1 MTNETS
7 KAEQR
12 PPRAAKPEGSTWTDE
27 QWEAIRLRGSDI
39 LVAAAAGSGKTAVLV
54 ERIIRRITDERD
66 PVDVDRLLVATFTN
80 AAAGEM
86 RQRIRE
92 AIEKRLAEQPESEH
106 LRRQVALIHRASITT
121 LHSFCLDVIRR
132 HHQRIRLDPAF
143 RIANETEAE
152 LMRQDILSDLLEE
165 QYGENAENS
174 AFWRLADAFGGERG
188 DDALFR
194 LIQRLYDYSRSH
206 PWPDHWLL
214 DTAKNFEPR
223 SNDAAAEQESDSD
236 PWRMTLIGDVKLE
249 LQGMASLLEEALR
262 LCDRPGG
269 PVPYAANIK
278 DDLVQIVGAAHAAD
292 RSWEALFLA
301 IRETA
306 FGKLNACRGADVDKS
321 LQERV
326 KQLRDRVKK
335 QFGDIREELFERSPE
350 QYAAEM
356 GEIAPVV
363 RKLAEVVIEFGERYK
378 LKKAEKGLVD
388 FSDLEH
394 YSLDIL
400 RHPDSAPG
408 RILPSDAAEQYREQ
422 FVEILLDE
430 YQDTNTVQEAIVGLI
445 SRPAPGNRFMVGD
458 VKQSIYR
465 FRLAEPGLFMDKY
478 RSFGPAEA
486 EDPEDG
492 RKIDLARNF
501 RSRQQI
507 VDGVNFVFKQIM
519 TERVGEMD
527 YDEAA
532 RLVCGAAYPDSPND
546 LAVELAILDRGSS
559 VSDEEEA
566 GAERNDSDEPEE
578 SADAAASA
586 AGTNLEQEE
595 QQTET
600 AQLEARFIVS
610 QIRRLVGLDGHKPFQ
625 VFDRG
630 TGGLRPAMFRDIV
643 ILLRATSQWAPV
655 FMDEL
660 RAAGVPGYADLNTGY
675 FTATE
680 VEIMLSLLQ
689 IIDNPYQ
696 DIPVAAVLR
705 SPMFGLTA
713 AELAQVRIRGKNKPF
728 YEAVSAYLADEG
740 VAADADNRQD
750 INENGPPL
758 RSKLSSFR
766 EKLTGWREEA
776 RQGSLSQLIWNVYR
790 ETGYYDFVGG
800 MPGGLQRQAN
810 LRALYDRARQYE
822 ATSLRGLFRFLRFVE
837 RMRDSG
843 ADLGAARALG
853 EQEDVVRIM
862 SIHKSKGL
870 EFPVVFVAGLGK
882 TFNQTDLNDSFL
894 LHKELGF
901 GPMFADPVQRVACP
915 TLPMLAI
922 RRRMKMEMIAE
933 EFRVLYV
940 ALTRPKEKMVLV
952 GTVPSFEKST
962 QKWSRMQDEADWQL
976 PAHEIARA
984 RCYLDWLG
992 PALVRHPDAAAIRSH
1007 SGEANSY
1014 IVPAIMTEE
1023 PSRWNVGILSSLGY
1037 AQAAAAVEVR
1047 FADDRMEAVAQLEP
1061 VTGAGE
1067 EEAGERL
1074 DRRFNWTYGF
1084 GQASG
1089 LFSKTSVSELKRL
1102 KDRSFGPE
1110 DPEAAEW
1117 AEAAPN
1123 PDGKEDGRPSGS
1135 GSRASLHILARRP
1148 GFLGKQEMTAAERGT
1163 IYHAV
1168 MQHLPLEREV
1178 TEEIVRI
1185 TIDRM
1190 VSRQLIAPEHR
1201 EAVDAAVIASFF
1213 REEVGRR
1220 LLAADKVYREV
1231 PFSYGLPAEEAY
1243 PGADEAV
1250 RGETVLVQG
1259 VIDCLFEENG
1269 ELVLLDYKTD
1279 AVYGDRLNIL
1289 KDRYGIQLGLYAK
1302 AIEHIWRRPVKEKV
1316 LYFFDGKHMVRIGG
1330 S

>member
-1 MTNETS
+1 M
-7 KAEQR
+7 
-12 PPRAAKPEGSTWTDE
+12 
-27 QWEAIRLRGSDI
+27 
-39 LVAAAAGSGKTAVLV
+39 
-54 ERIIRRITDERD
+54 
-66 PVDVDRLLVATFTN
+66 
-80 AAAGEM
+80 
-86 RQRIRE
+86 
-92 AIEKRLAEQPESEH
+92 
-106 LRRQVALIHRASITT
+106 
-121 LHSFCLDVIRR
+121 
-132 HHQRIRLDPAF
+132 
-143 RIANETEAE
+143 
-152 LMRQDILSDLLEE
+152 
-165 QYGENAENS
+165 
-174 AFWRLADAFGGERG
+174 
-188 DDALFR
+188 
-194 LIQRLYDYSRSH
+194 
-206 PWPDHWLL
+206 
-214 DTAKNFEPR
+214 
-223 SNDAAAEQESDSD
+223 
-236 PWRMTLIGDVKLE
+236 
-249 LQGMASLLEEALR
+249 
-262 LCDRPGG
+262 
-269 PVPYAANIK
+269 
-278 DDLVQIVGAAHAAD
+278 
-292 RSWEALFLA
+292 
-301 IRETA
+301 
-306 FGKLNACRGADVDKS
+306 
-321 LQERV
+321 
-326 KQLRDRVKK
+326 
-335 QFGDIREELFERSPE
+335 
-350 QYAAEM
+350 
-356 GEIAPVV
+356 
-363 RKLAEVVIEFGERYK
+363 
-378 LKKAEKGLVD
+378 
-388 FSDLEH
+388 
-394 YSLDIL
+394 
-400 RHPDSAPG
+400 
-408 RILPSDAAEQYREQ
+408 
-422 FVEILLDE
+422 
-430 YQDTNTVQEAIVGLI
+430 
-445 SRPAPGNRFMVGD
+445 
-458 VKQSIYR
+458 
-465 FRLAEPGLFMDKY
+465 
-478 RSFGPAEA
+478 
-486 EDPEDG
+486 
-492 RKIDLARNF
+492 
-501 RSRQQI
+501 
-507 VDGVNFVFKQIM
+507 
-519 TERVGEMD
+519 
-527 YDEAA
+527 
-532 RLVCGAAYPDSPND
+532 
-546 LAVELAILDRGSS
+546 AVELAIIDRGGTAAD
-559 VSDEEEA
+559 DEET
-566 GAERNDSDEPEE
+566 GADRNDSDEPEE
-578 SADAAASA
+578 SVDAGASA
-586 AGTNLEQEE
+586 AGANLEQEE

-610 QIRRLVGLDGHKPFQ
+610 QIRRLIGMDGHPPFQ

-630 TGGLRPAMFRDIV
+630 AGGLRPVMFRDIV

-713 AELAQVRIRGKNKPF
+713 AELAQVRIRGRNKPF
-728 YEAVSAYLADEG
+728 YEAVLACLTDEG
-740 VAADADNRQD
+740 AAAMD
-750 INENGPPL
+750 PSL
-758 RSKLSSFR
+758 RSKLSYFR

-901 GPMFADPVQRVACP
+901 GPMFADPALRVACP

-952 GTVPSFEKST
+952 GTVQSFEKAA

-976 PAHEIARA
+976 PAHEMARS

-992 PALVRHPDAAAIRSH
+992 PALVRHPDAQALRSQ
-1007 SGEANSY
+1007 SGERNLY
-1014 IVPAIMTEE
+1014 RIPDVMTKE
-1023 PSRWNVGILSSLGY
+1023 PSRWNVGIVPSLGY
-1037 AQAAAAVEVR
+1037 AQAAAAAEVR

-1061 VTGAGE
+1061 VTGSEAAK
-1067 EEAGERL
+1067 EAGERL
-1074 DRRFNWTYGF
+1074 DRRFNWTYGY

-1102 KDRSFGPE
+1102 KDRSFGRE

-1117 AEAAPN
+1117 AEVAPLPN
-1123 PDGKEDGRPSGS
+1123 GEEDERQSGS
-1135 GSRASLHILARRP
+1135 GSRASLHVLARRP
-1148 GFLGKQEMTAAERGT
+1148 NFLGKQEMTAAERGT

-1178 TEEIVRI
+1178 TEEIVRA
-1185 TIDRM
+1185 TLNRM
-1190 VSRQLIAPEHR
+1190 VSRQLIAPEHG
-1201 EAVDAAVIASFF
+1201 EAVDEKVIASFF

-1220 LLAADKVYREV
+1220 LLVADKVYREV

-1243 PGADEAV
+1243 PGAEQAV

-1279 AVYGDRLNIL
+1279 AVYGDRLNML
-1289 KDRYGIQLGLYAK
+1289 KERYGIQLGLYAK

-1316 LYFFDGKHMVRIGG
+1316 LYFFDGSHIVRLGG